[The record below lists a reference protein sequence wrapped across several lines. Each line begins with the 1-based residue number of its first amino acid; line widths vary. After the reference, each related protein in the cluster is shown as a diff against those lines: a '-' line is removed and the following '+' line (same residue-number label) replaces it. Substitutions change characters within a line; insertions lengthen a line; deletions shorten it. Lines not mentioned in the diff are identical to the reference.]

1 MELFYLIIENF
12 NLNDR
17 LKYEKQ
23 HNASRCLLEYVAKNI
38 YNIKNTEI
46 EIINKKPKFK
56 YSNINFSISHCENI
70 ICICFDNNPVGF
82 DIERIR
88 PRNYRK
94 ISQRMNF
101 KMEEDS
107 LNEFYRCWTIYEA
120 GVKLQKPVKSMF
132 SSIFLDKYIISA
144 VSNETADI
152 NLNITQIKLDKITF

>member
-1 MELFYLIIENF
+1 
-12 NLNDR
+12 
-17 LKYEKQ
+17 
-23 HNASRCLLEYVAKNI
+23 
-38 YNIKNTEI
+38 
-46 EIINKKPKFK
+46 
-56 YSNINFSISHCENI
+56 
-70 ICICFDNNPVGF
+70 
-82 DIERIR
+82 
-88 PRNYRK
+88 
-94 ISQRMNF
+94 MNF